1 MKRAIFLLL
10 AVIIVGLVSGCAHKK
25 LGGCHL
31 RGTCASSP
39 ENCDECAPGIC
50 RGCHLP
56 LARCCCRNAS
66 RFDGGEQAADGYGA
80 PQSAQV
86 TYPYYTTRGPR
97 DFLARSPRPLG
108 P

>member
-10 AVIIVGLVSGCAHKK
+10 AAVAVGLLSGCAHKC
-25 LGGCHL
+25 GGCGPL

-39 ENCDECAPGIC
+39 ENCDDCSPQLCHEC
-50 RGCHLP
+50 RLP
-56 LARCCCRNAS
+56 LPRCCCHNAS
-66 RFDGGEQAADGYGA
+66 RRDGGEQASDGYGA
-80 PQSAQV
+80 PPSAAV

-97 DFLARSPRPLG
+97 DYLARSPRPLG